1 MACIVEEIMP
11 QGGREMPSQRVNRR
25 LSASLSLAAMVA
37 CVFAFSASCSSSSLG
52 PANGASCQV
61 NSDCASNCCVAGGYP
76 AQAGNVA
83 KVCTEPTGC
92 SGQDSS
98 VSTVDSSMEQD
109 SAAAETGTGDSS
121 PATDSGSGETDTG
134 SVDSSSPEDSAPHD
148 SGPHDAGKG

>member
-1 MACIVEEIMP
+1 MQSP
-11 QGGREMPSQRVNRR
+11 RVNGR

-37 CVFAFSASCSSSSLG
+37 CTFAFSANCSSSSLG

-76 AQAGNVA
+76 AQAGASA

-98 VSTVDSSMEQD
+98 VSSGDSSMVED
-109 SAAAETGTGDSS
+109 SAGETGTGDSS
-121 PATDSGSGETDTG
+121 ST
-134 SVDSSSPEDSAPHD
+134 VDSSTVDSGAAGETGASDSSMEDSHSEDGPHD
-148 SGPHDAGKG
+148 SGKG